1 MSRSSSFTPT
11 KEQLQS
17 CQTETADKGA
27 ACGKGTRKGTGK
39 KAFYRSDKS
48 PGPRGHAGGSRPQAK
63 GQPRSSSSAQDSYK
77 YRLCA
82 EDIADDKVI
91 IYRAELAVAADLENA
106 LPDAVSRKMGCRAWE
121 VEADGDGACGIH
133 ALCGAPTAR
142 GKLRCRDARAFAQR
156 HLSLPLSQLKERVD
170 PAILKKVSAGIWPDL
185 VVKVLEYED
194 GTSTAGLTTEQV
206 IFWDVFQSETYKD
219 VVVEAKARYTYNR
232 GSALAKR
239 EATAALMYQ
248 ARGVFAAEELACVWQ
263 PLAVQCRPH
272 PVLPPLPLPLA
283 HASAEAILE
292 EQRHEDS
299 KRYDFLCPL
308 PKTSFDAPRRQGL
321 YCRYA
326 SAYAS
331 FCAWRTHAPCS
342 IM

>member
-1 MSRSSSFTPT
+1 MVSTP
-11 KEQLQS
+11 
-17 CQTETADKGA
+17 
-27 ACGKGTRKGTGK
+27 
-39 KAFYRSDKS
+39 
-48 PGPRGHAGGSRPQAK
+48 
-63 GQPRSSSSAQDSYK
+63 
-77 YRLCA
+77 
-82 EDIADDKVI
+82 
-91 IYRAELAVAADLENA
+91 
-106 LPDAVSRKMGCRAWE
+106 
-121 VEADGDGACGIH
+121 
-133 ALCGAPTAR
+133 CGAPTAR
-142 GKLRCRDARAFAQR
+142 GKLRCRDACAFAQR
-156 HLSLPLSQLKERVD
+156 PLSLPLSQLKERVD

-185 VVKVLEYED
+185 LVKVLEYED

-299 KRYDFLCPL
+299 KRYDFLMPP
-308 PKTSFDAPRRQGL
+308 PKDLLRRAEEAWGYIVATPAHMQVPVPGEPMPRVRLCERIVFATALSVSGFQ
-321 YCRYA
+321 
-326 SAYAS
+326 
-331 FCAWRTHAPCS
+331 
-342 IM
+342 